1 MRTLADWL
9 ALQQGVHARSIDLGL
24 ERVRQVAQRLGLLQ
38 PAHATLIVG
47 GTNGKGSTV
56 AHIEALA
63 AAAGLRCGVFTS
75 PHLLRYE
82 ERIHIAGREAT
93 AAELVAAFERIE
105 AARGAVTLTFFE
117 YNALAAFELFA
128 AAGLDL
134 AVLEVGL
141 GGRLDATNL
150 IDADV
155 AVLCSVGLD
164 HMDWL
169 GDTVEQIGAEK
180 AGIFRAGR
188 PVVLGSGEM
197 PRSVHDAIAALG
209 ADARWPGRDFR
220 VQRDAGPSADSRW
233 TFRGR
238 RWEFRDLPPSALP
251 GEIQYAN
258 AAAALASLEAL
269 AERRLPQLARQLDA
283 SEVARALQGLRL
295 PGRFQILAGEPEW
308 ILDVAHNPPAAAVFA
323 AALAARPCA
332 GRTIA
337 VCGMLADKDV
347 AAVAAAL
354 AAQIDAWVLCSLH
367 ESRGLTADALRQRLP
382 AQCDVIAQSESV
394 AEACAIA
401 RARARPADRIIVFGS
416 FHTVGPALAALDGRE
431 ALGVAG
437 R

>member
-24 ERVRQVAQRLGLLQ
+24 ERVRTVAQHLGLLQ
-38 PAHATLIVG
+38 PDHATIIVG

-56 AHIEALA
+56 AHLEALA

-82 ERIHIAGREAT
+82 ERIRIAGVEAT
-93 AAELVAAFERIE
+93 ETQLVAAFERIE

-117 YNALAAFELFA
+117 YNTLAAFELFA
-128 AAGLDL
+128 TAGLDIVL
-134 AVLEVGL
+134 LEVGL

-169 GDTVEQIGAEK
+169 GETVEKIGAEK

-188 PVVLGSGEM
+188 PVVLGSEAM

-209 ADARWPGRDFR
+209 ADARWPGRDFSA
-220 VQRDAGPSADSRW
+220 QRAVGSAEGPRW

-238 RWEFRDLPPSALP
+238 HWEFRDLPPSAMH
-251 GEIQYAN
+251 GDIQYGN
-258 AAAALASLEAL
+258 AATALAALEAL
-269 AERRLPQLARQLDA
+269 AERRLPSLARLLDA
-283 SEVARALQGLRL
+283 ASVAHALRGLRL
-295 PGRFQILAGEPEW
+295 AGRFQVLAGAPEW

-323 AALAARPCA
+323 NALAARPCV

-347 AAVAAAL
+347 TGVAAVL
-354 AAQIDAWVLCSLH
+354 AAQIDEWVLCSLP
-367 ESRGLTADALRQRLP
+367 EARGLSAAALRERLP
-382 AQCDVIAQSESV
+382 PQCAVVAQGDTV
-394 AEACAIA
+394 AAACRIA
-401 RARARPADRIIVFGS
+401 RERATATDRIIVFGS
-416 FHTVGPALAALDGRE
+416 FHTVGPALE
-431 ALGVAG
+431 ALGADG

>member
-9 ALQQGVHARSIDLGL
+9 TLQQGVHARSIDLGL
-24 ERVRQVAQRLGLLQ
+24 ERVREVAHRLGLLQ
-38 PAHATLIVG
+38 PAHATVIVG

-56 AHIEALA
+56 AHLEALA

-82 ERIHIAGREAT
+82 ERIRIAGREAS
-93 AAELVAAFERIE
+93 AAELVAAFERVE

-117 YNALAAFELFA
+117 YNTLAAFDLFA

-188 PVVLGSGEM
+188 AAILGSGEM
-197 PRSVHDAIAALG
+197 PRSVHDAIAALP
-209 ADARWPGRDFR
+209 ADARWPGRDFS
-220 VQRDAGPSADSRW
+220 VQRAAGSEQGSRW

-238 RWEFRDLPPSALP
+238 RWELRDLPASALP
-251 GEIQYAN
+251 GDVQYGN
-258 AAAALASLEAL
+258 AAAALAAMEAL
-269 AERRLPQLARQLDA
+269 AERRLPQLDHGLDVDA
-283 SEVARALQGLRL
+283 VARALRGVRL
-295 PGRFQILAGEPEW
+295 AGRFQILGGAPEW

-347 AAVAAAL
+347 TAVGAAL
-354 AAQIDAWVLCSLH
+354 AAQVDEWVLCSLH
-367 ESRGLTADALRQRLP
+367 ESRGLTAAALRLRLP
-382 AQCDVIAQSESV
+382 PQCDVVAQAQSV

-401 RARARPADRIIVFGS
+401 RERAVPADRVIVFGS
-416 FHTVGPALAALDGRE
+416 FHTVGPALE
-431 ALGVAG
+431 ALGVDG

>member
-9 ALQQGVHARSIDLGL
+9 TLQQGVHARSIDLGL

-38 PAHATLIVG
+38 PAHATIIVG

-56 AHIEALA
+56 AHLEALA

-75 PHLLRYE
+75 PHLVRYE
-82 ERIHIAGREAT
+82 ERIRIAGREAT

-117 YNALAAFELFA
+117 YNTLAAFELFA

-155 AVLCSVGLD
+155 ALLCSVGLD

-180 AGIFRAGR
+180 AGIFRAER
-188 PVVLGSGEM
+188 PAVLGSGEM
-197 PRSVHDAIAALG
+197 PRSVHDAIAALR

-220 VQRDAGPSADSRW
+220 AQRAARSEPGSRW
-233 TFRGR
+233 TFSGR
-238 RWEFRDLPPSALP
+238 RWELRDLPPSALP
-251 GEIQYAN
+251 GDIQYGN
-258 AAAALASLEAL
+258 AAAALAALEAL
-269 AERRLPQLARQLDA
+269 AERRLPRLDRELDVDA
-283 SEVARALQGLRL
+283 VTRALRAVRL
-295 PGRFQILAGEPEW
+295 AGRFQILAGAPEW

-347 AAVAAAL
+347 TAVGAAL
-354 AAQIDAWVLCSLH
+354 AAQVDEWVLCSLH
-367 ESRGLTADALRQRLP
+367 ESRGLTAAALRQRLP
-382 AQCDVIAQSESV
+382 PQCDVIAQAQSV

-401 RARARPADRIIVFGS
+401 RARAAPADRIIVFGS
-416 FHTVGPALAALDGRE
+416 FHTVGPALEALGLDGR
-431 ALGVAG
+431 
-437 R
+437 